1 MLLAAVSFIPQ
12 MDHEEGELVLVA
24 EDYLTA
30 LVKNGQ
36 IHGNF
41 VSGWVDG
48 VYTAYV
54 HVSHRDAHK
63 ADATS
68 QWVRRT
74 EKLVRLQYGVSPEWL
89 IVDDETSLPVP
100 QLSSAGFLYL
110 MTHAV
115 HEGSPVWHGQRGTC
129 LPMPLLPVSDRLKE
143 ELYHWALLCRNYDQI
158 WTMDGPLAE
167 SAWHQLSSWQS
178 ELYCEARRLADQL
191 QSETNTHCFVYL
203 WNDFPD
209 PLATVNPTSQ
219 SAAEGSNPQ
228 INCPGCGNDWDV
240 DRQQIPSR
248 EPFRKFHFR
257 CNDCRIVTHEPQVAW
272 QDLSSLTET
281 APESSEQT
289 AQPHTMADA
298 SLLTGPVNDVAPT
311 VTQKISATPSSGNL
325 PVDDSPADEK
335 SAPQES

>member
-1 MLLAAVSFIPQ
+1 MLLAAISFVPQ

-63 ADATS
+63 ADAAS

-74 EKLVRLQYGVSPEWL
+74 EKLARLQYGIAPEWL

-110 MTHAV
+110 MTHSV
-115 HEGSPVWHGQRGTC
+115 HEGSPVWHGQKGTC

-143 ELYHWALLCRNYDQI
+143 DLYHWALLTKSYDQI
-158 WTMDGPLAE
+158 WMMEGPLAE
-167 SAWHQLSSWQS
+167 AAWHQLSSWNS
-178 ELYCEARRLADQL
+178 ELYVEANSLAKRLQV
-191 QSETNTHCFVYL
+191 ETKTPCFVYL

-209 PLATVNPTSQ
+209 SLAASTTTAATTTSTSMGVQ
-219 SAAEGSNPQ
+219 DAGVSEGSAGDSV
-228 INCPGCGNDWDV
+228 NCPGCGDPWEV
-240 DRQQIPSR
+240 DKQQIPNR
-248 EPFRKFHFR
+248 VPFRKFHFR
-257 CNDCRIVTHEPQVAW
+257 CNKCQIVTHERQVPWEELPAS
-272 QDLSSLTET
+272 QIAESDLHEKAAPSEVMTE
-281 APESSEQT
+281 AKFP
-289 AQPHTMADA
+289 
-298 SLLTGPVNDVAPT
+298 LL
-311 VTQKISATPSSGNL
+311 
-325 PVDDSPADEK
+325 
-335 SAPQES
+335 

>member
-63 ADATS
+63 ADAAS

-74 EKLVRLQYGVSPEWL
+74 KKMVRLQYGVVPDWQ

-115 HEGSPVWHGQRGTC
+115 HEGSPVWHGQKGTC

-143 ELYHWALLCRNYDQI
+143 DLYHWALLCRSYDQI
-158 WTMDGPLAE
+158 WTMEGPLAE
-167 SAWHQLSSWQS
+167 SAWHQLSSWDS
-178 ELYCEARRLADQL
+178 ELYHEAKRLADQL
-191 QSETNTHCFVYL
+191 QSETNTPSFVYL

-209 PLATVNPTSQ
+209 QLATVSDPAVQAST
-219 SAAEGSNPQ
+219 A
-228 INCPGCGNDWDV
+228 CPGCGKDWEV
-240 DRQQIPSR
+240 DQQQIPNR
-248 EPFRKFHFR
+248 VPFRKFHFR
-257 CNDCRIVTHEPQVAW
+257 CPACRIVSHQPQVPW
-272 QDLSSLTET
+272 E
-281 APESSEQT
+281 ERE
-289 AQPHTMADA
+289 
-298 SLLTGPVNDVAPT
+298 
-311 VTQKISATPSSGNL
+311 
-325 PVDDSPADEK
+325 SPADTVMEPCEQATTSPVDESVPADEHPDVK
-335 SAPQES
+335 SDDTETPTAEATKPTQS